1 MLSPMVRRRSRAVL
15 GVLATLLV
23 AACASPQPAGSLVL
37 PSAASS
43 PSAAATTFAQQVLDA
58 AVLPPGARVTHNFA
72 SDLLKRPFETPLVAS
87 LVDLYLLYAVDELPN
102 SVKVFLTSHLPPGA
116 SVSTIGTAGDPH
128 GSVDGFTVS
137 MPTSGPNANYAA
149 LVYEVAAYGQNATE
163 FRVDA
168 QVIWVANRPREET
181 VPAGG
186 IVEVTGFAQTPLM
199 NRSSG
204 PVTVQLTGAQ
214 AAALRF
220 VADSLPLGPDSVCA
234 EDALLYRI
242 DFRPSPGSPAPFEMN
257 GYECGYSV
265 QVSRNGQALAPLND
279 AGCMLLNEVIG
290 LLPAG
295 SAAGTRSASG
305 SCSR

>member
-1 MLSPMVRRRSRAVL
+1 MVRQRSLAVL
-15 GVLATLLV
+15 GILTTLLV

-37 PSAASS
+37 PSAGSS
-43 PSAAATTFAQQVLDA
+43 PPAAATAFAQQVLDA
-58 AVLPPGARVTHNFA
+58 AVLPPGARVTHTFA
-72 SDLLKRPFETPLVAS
+72 SDLLKRPFETPAVAS
-87 LVDLYLLYAVDELPN
+87 LVDLYLLYEVDDLPN
-102 SVKVFLTSHLPPGA
+102 SVTVFLTSHLPPGA
-116 SVSTIGTAGDPH
+116 SVSSIGTAGDPQ

-137 MPTSGPNANYAA
+137 MPVSGPNANYAA

-181 VPAGG
+181 VPIGG
-186 IVEVTGFAQTPLM
+186 IVELTGYAQTPLM
-199 NRSSG
+199 NPSSG
-204 PVTVQLTGAQ
+204 PVTVQLNDAQ
-214 AAALRF
+214 AAALRSI
-220 VADSLPLGPDSVCA
+220 ADSLALGPNSVCA

-242 DFRPSPGSPAPFEMN
+242 DFRPSPGSQAAFEMD

-265 QVSRNGQALAPLND
+265 QVSKNGQALAPLSD
-279 AGCMLLNEVIG
+279 AGCLLLKEVIS

-305 SCSR
+305 SCSH